1 MLTALKGNI
10 LEALTPDTLGIHP
23 HSYLVLEDG
32 RVAGIHPALP
42 ENMGEAAV
50 TDFGDAL
57 ILQSFADMHLHGPQY
72 EFTGTGM
79 DRPLLQWLDA
89 YAFPTEARYADPAYA
104 REKYRTLAR
113 DLIRNGT
120 TRVCMFSSLH
130 TDSTLILMDE
140 LEKAGV
146 TGYVG
151 KVNMDRNAPPYLC
164 ETTEESKAETLRWL
178 EACRGSTHVK
188 PILTPRFAPSCTD
201 ELLSFLGKLKAE
213 RDIPVQSHLSENLGE
228 IAFVAQLF
236 PDCGQYWE
244 VYDKYGLFD
253 KKTLMA
259 HCVHSDAR
267 ERSAMHRR
275 GVHPVHCASSNNS
288 LMSGISPVAD
298 MLREGQAMCL
308 GSDVAGGTT
317 LSMLRT
323 MANSVSAS
331 KDRGALL
338 QDSTQAVT
346 IEQAYYMATSAGQSF
361 FGLGPGFPEGQ
372 PLHALVL
379 DDTVLPKL
387 PNLTLRDR
395 LLRAVYRLDDRHIR
409 AMYSEGVR
417 RL

>member
-10 LEALTPDTLGIHP
+10 LEALSPDIIDYHA

-32 RVAGIHPALP
+32 RVAGIYSTLP
-42 ENMGEAAV
+42 ENMAEAEV

-57 ILQSFADMHLHGPQY
+57 ILQAFSDMHLHAPQY

-79 DRPLLQWLDA
+79 DRPLLQWLET
-89 YAFPTEARYADPAYA
+89 YAFPAEARYTDPAYA
-104 REKYRTLAR
+104 RERYRILAH
-113 DLIRNGT
+113 DLIQNGT
-120 TRVCMFSSLH
+120 TRVAMFSTLH
-130 TDSTLILMDE
+130 TDSTLILMEE

-164 ETTEESKAETLRWL
+164 ETTEESQKETLRWL
-178 EACRGSTHVK
+178 EACKRFSLVK

-201 ELLSFLGKLKAE
+201 HLLEFLGKLKEE
-213 RDIPVQSHLSENLGE
+213 RHLPVQSHLSENTGE
-228 IAFVAQLF
+228 IALVGQLF
-236 PDCGQYWE
+236 PDCPQYWE
-244 VYDKYGLFD
+244 VYDKYDLFD
-253 KKTLMA
+253 SKTLMA

-267 ERSAMHRR
+267 ERTAMLRR

-298 MLREGQAMCL
+298 MLREGQPICM
-308 GSDVAGGTT
+308 GSDIAGGTT

-323 MANSVSAS
+323 MANSIAAS
-331 KDRGALL
+331 KDRGCLT
-338 QDSTQAVT
+338 QDSSQAIS

-361 FGLGPGFPEGQ
+361 LGNGIGFAEGES
-372 PLHALVL
+372 LHAVVV
-379 DDTVLPKL
+379 DDTCLPKL
-387 PNLTLRDR
+387 PHMNLRDR
-395 LLRAVYRLDDRHIR
+395 LLRAAYRLDDRHVK
-409 AMYSEGVR
+409 AVYSEGIR

>member
-10 LEALTPDTLGIHP
+10 IEALSPDALGVHP
-23 HSYLVLEDG
+23 NSYLVLEDC
-32 RVAGIHPALP
+32 RVEGIYPALP
-42 ENMGEAAV
+42 ESMREAAV

-72 EFTGTGM
+72 EFMGTGM
-79 DRPLLQWLDA
+79 DRPLLQWLEK
-89 YAFPTEARYADPAYA
+89 YTFPTEARYADPDYA
-104 REKYRTLAR
+104 RERYRILAR

-130 TDSTLILMDE
+130 TDSTLILMEE

-151 KVNMDRNAPPYLC
+151 KVNMDRNAPEYLC
-164 ETTEESKAETLRWL
+164 ETTEESEKETLRWL
-178 EACRGSTHVK
+178 KECKRFSLVK
-188 PILTPRFAPSCTD
+188 PILTPRFAPSCSG
-201 ELLSFLGKLKAE
+201 ELLAFLGKLKKE
-213 RDIPVQSHLSENLGE
+213 RDLPVQSHLSENVGE
-228 IAFVAQLF
+228 IALVAQLF

-253 KKTLMA
+253 SKILMA

-267 ERSAMHRR
+267 ERAAMKLR

-298 MLREGQAMCL
+298 MLREGQQMCL
-308 GSDVAGGTT
+308 GSDVSGGTT

-323 MANSVSAS
+323 MANSISAA
-331 KDRGALL
+331 KDRGSML
-338 QDSTQAVT
+338 QDSTQA
-346 IEQAYYMATSAGQSF
+346 ISIQQAYYMATGAGQAFLGHGVGFSAG
-361 FGLGPGFPEGQ
+361 E
-372 PLHALVL
+372 PLHAIVL
-379 DDTVLPKL
+379 DDTDL
-387 PNLTLRDR
+387 PNLPGITLRER

-409 AMYSEGVR
+409 AVYSEGVR